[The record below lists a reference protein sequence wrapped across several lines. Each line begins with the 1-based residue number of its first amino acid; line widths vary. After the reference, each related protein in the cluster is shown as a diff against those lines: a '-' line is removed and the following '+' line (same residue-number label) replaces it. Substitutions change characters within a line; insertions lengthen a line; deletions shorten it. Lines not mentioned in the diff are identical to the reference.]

1 MTTSSSSYL
10 ESVIT
15 TTVRELQDMGNEVLL
30 VMTVPHFSMTPYQL
44 DYGRCSVWAILGD
57 GCTQT
62 MPQEVTDRAQGNLR
76 TAIANASART
86 DAGVL
91 DLRDYFCP
99 NSMCAS
105 RQGELVLYAD
115 AGHVS
120 VAASEALVDR
130 FAQRISESSSSAGA
144 GPAGG

>member
-1 MTTSSSSYL
+1 MQEVQAT
-10 ESVIT
+10 
-15 TTVRELQDMGNEVLL
+15 GNEVLL
-30 VMTVPHFSMTPYQL
+30 VMTIPHFSITPYQL

-57 GCTQT
+57 VCTQA
-62 MPQEVTDRAQGNLR
+62 MPQEVTDRVQGNLR
-76 TAIANASART
+76 TAIANAAAST

-105 RQGELVLYAD
+105 RQCELVLYAD

-120 VAASEALVDR
+120 VAASEALAGR
-130 FAQRISESSSSAGA
+130 FAQRISESSSSTGA